1 MKHFGY
7 VLAPKIL
14 VTNKLKVR
22 FMYRET
28 SDDKSDSGWRFF
40 SGTEDQD
47 YMDNPNNIE
56 IYSIE
61 TILAIDQDIK
71 PYLKSKFGSAFERVD
86 SNKPFV
92 PSKDY
97 NFGSDL

>member
-28 SDDKSDSGWRFF
+28 SDNNSDSGWRFF

-47 YMDNPNNIE
+47 YMDNPDNIG

-71 PYLKSKFGSAFERVD
+71 PYLKSKFGSAFERGN
-86 SNKPFV
+86 SNKPFI